1 MEEIKAVIFDCDG
14 TLIDSEQAH
23 FESWRLSLN
32 NHGGDLTL
40 EEYFLHVGKSA
51 ETNAKLFAEK
61 IGYPFFEEILKEK
74 RKHYHILQKNGFAP
88 IQATIDFIL
97 CLSKQKQLLGFKM
110 GVASAAK
117 KADIMTN
124 LNYLQVESLFEI
136 VLSGQ
141 DDLMI
146 TAILKV

>member
-61 IGYPFFEEILKEK
+61 IGYPFFEEILKKKESITTFFK
-74 RKHYHILQKNGFAP
+74 KMGLRP
-88 IQATIDFIL
+88 IQAH
-97 CLSKQKQLLGFKM
+97 
-110 GVASAAK
+110 
-117 KADIMTN
+117 
-124 LNYLQVESLFEI
+124 Y
-136 VLSGQ
+136 
-141 DDLMI
+141 
-146 TAILKV
+146 